1 MSQEWNWQIDEL
13 QSQEAYNASRIESAI
28 RDQTEAINRVNS
40 RNTYSTDTSR
50 ITDYI
55 PKEKIKKFLI
65 RLVLTLLCISALG
78 WIVCFII
85 TMLFRTG
92 IIGS

>member
-1 MSQEWNWQIDEL
+1 MSQDWNWQIDEL
-13 QSQEAYNASRIESAI
+13 QNQEAYNASRIESAI
-28 RDQTEAINRVNS
+28 RDQTEAINRANS
-40 RNTYSTDTSR
+40 RTTHYTDTSR

-55 PKEKIKKFLI
+55 PKEKIQKFLI

-78 WIVCFII
+78 WTVCFII
-85 TMLFRTG
+85 AMLLRTG